1 MINKTPELENNLKNI
16 TSKDAVYRIASERIT
31 NFIIETLPEDLKS
44 YNKLLKS
51 QHFKIISTDNYFIHY
66 SSIPMLKT
74 NNKDKILNEVLEF
87 QKEYMKSEK
96 YANLKAITTLDDEM
110 SLLYSKTF
118 TTILLRKMLEKLPY
132 EKRKQLLQKLQSL
145 PEPPSESPDSSDVS
159 ISVPPERSNDMPP
172 PDVSVPGG
180 EGGTPS
186 EGTAVDLSSN
196 TESNVENIEKE
207 LDNMFNEIMNELK
220 QQGIDLKQILKET
233 QKEAQEITEDL
244 NNVRRIFGKN
254 AGKEPGTLTFLSELA
269 NEIIKKRVNMRIIEV
284 AGKIIDRMPMFVKI
298 KKERDVHG
306 DELSGYRL
314 TKNIEKALPREIALP
329 DEIFYYKLASSGFL
343 SREKMIVKEGAYYV
357 LIDKSG
363 SMDGEKT
370 IWARAVA
377 LALLKLA
384 REKRRKFFMR
394 FFDFQVYDLADDS
407 NLEKILTMILTT
419 KSDGGTNIDRAL
431 NTALRDLEKLK
442 EYTNTII
449 IITDGEDKVST
460 KAEDLKKYNASL
472 VAVMI
477 DGRNDNLKKLA
488 EESKGQYLSAVPTE
502 DGALKIVDL
511 LKK

>member
-1 MINKTPELENNLKNI
+1 MIIENNLKNI
-16 TSKDAVYRIASERIT
+16 TVKDPIYNISAERIT
-31 NFIIETLPEDLKS
+31 DLIIKTLPEDLKN

-66 SSIPMLKT
+66 SNMPMLK
-74 NNKDKILNEVLEF
+74 NHNKDKILNEVLEF
-87 QKEYMKSEK
+87 QKEYMRTER

-110 SLLYSKTF
+110 SLLYTKTF
-118 TTILLRKMLEKLPY
+118 TTILLRKMLEKLPDN
-132 EKRKQLLQKLQSL
+132 KKKQLLQKLQSL
-145 PEPPSESPDSSDVS
+145 PEPPSETPDAP
-159 ISVPPERSNDMPP
+159 IPPIPVPPERPNDMPP
-172 PDVSVPGG
+172 PDVPVPGG
-180 EGGTPS
+180 SGGTPG
-186 EGTAVDLSSN
+186 EGTAVDSSN
-196 TESNVENIEKE
+196 SSNQENFDEKLE
-207 LDNMFNEIMNELK
+207 KIINDVINELK
-220 QQGIDLKQILKET
+220 QKGIDIKQILKET
-233 QKEAQEITEDL
+233 QKEAQETAEDL
-244 NNVRRIFGKN
+244 NEIRRIFGKN
-254 AGKEPGTLTFLSELA
+254 AGKEPGTLSFLSELA
-269 NEIIKKRVNMRIIEV
+269 NEIVKKKVNMKIIEV
-284 AGKIIDRMPMFVKI
+284 AGKIIDRMPLFVKI
-298 KKERDVHG
+298 KKEKDIHG
-306 DELSGYRL
+306 NELAGYRL

-407 NLEKILTMILTT
+407 NLEKILTMILTI

-442 EYTNTII
+442 EQTNTVI
-449 IITDGEDKVST
+449 IITDGEDKVET
-460 KAEDLKKYNASL
+460 KPEDLKRYNASL

-477 DGRNDNLKKLA
+477 EGRNDNLKKLA
-488 EESKGQYLSAVPTE
+488 EASGGQYLSAEPTP

>member
-1 MINKTPELENNLKNI
+1 MVKKMLENNLKNI
-16 TSKDAVYRIASERIT
+16 TVKDPVYNITAERIT
-31 NFIIETLPEDLKS
+31 DLIVKTLPEDLKS

-66 SSIPMLKT
+66 SSIPILKT

-96 YANLKAITTLDDEM
+96 YANLKAITTLNDEM

-118 TTILLRKMLEKLPY
+118 TTILLRKMLEKMPDD
-132 EKRKQLLQKLQSL
+132 KKKQLLQKLQSL
-145 PEPPSESPDSSDVS
+145 PEPPSESPDP
-159 ISVPPERSNDMPP
+159 IPVPPERPNDMPP
-172 PDVSVPGG
+172 PDVPVPGG
-180 EGGTPS
+180 SGGTPG
-186 EGTAVDLSSN
+186 EGTAVDSSSN
-196 TESNVENIEKE
+196 AESNVENIEKE

-233 QKEAQEITEDL
+233 QKEAQETTEDL

-254 AGKEPGTLTFLSELA
+254 TGKEPGTLTFLSELA
-269 NEIIKKRVNMRIIEV
+269 NEIIKKRVNMKIIEV
-284 AGKIIDRMPMFVKI
+284 AGKIIDRMPLFVKI
-298 KKERDVHG
+298 KKEKDTHG
-306 DELSGYRL
+306 DELAGYRL

-329 DEIFYYKLASSGFL
+329 DEMFFYKLASAGFL
-343 SREKMIVKEGAYYV
+343 SREKMVVKEGAFYV

-384 REKRRKFFMR
+384 REKKRKFFMR

-407 NLEKILTMILTT
+407 NLEKILTMILTI

-431 NTALRDLEKLK
+431 NTALEDLEKLK
-442 EYTNTII
+442 EFTNTVI
-449 IITDGEDKVST
+449 IITDGEDRVET
-460 KAEDLKKYNASL
+460 KPEDLKKRNTSL

-477 DGRNDNLKKLA
+477 EGRNDNLKKLA
-488 EESKGQYLSAVPTE
+488 EESGGQYLSAVPTE

>member
-1 MINKTPELENNLKNI
+1 MIKIENNLKNI
-16 TSKDAVYRIASERIT
+16 TVKDPVYIITAERIT
-31 NFIIETLPEDLKS
+31 DLIVRTLPEDLKN
-44 YNKLLKS
+44 YNKIIKS
-51 QHFKIISTDNYFIHY
+51 PHFKIISTDNYFIHY

-87 QKEYMKSEK
+87 QKEYMRTERYASLKS
-96 YANLKAITTLDDEM
+96 ITTLDDEM
-110 SLLYSKTF
+110 SLLYSKAF
-118 TTILLRKMLEKLPY
+118 TTILLRKMLVKLPDD
-132 EKRKQLLQKLQSL
+132 KKKQLLQKLQSL
-145 PEPPSESPDSSDVS
+145 PEPPSESPDAP
-159 ISVPPERSNDMPP
+159 ISVPPDVDMPIP
-172 PDVSVPGG
+172 PDVPVPSP
-180 EGGTPS
+180 EGAPTPS

-196 TESNVENIEKE
+196 SSTQEK
-207 LDNMFNEIMNELK
+207 NFNEELEKMINEIINELK
-220 QQGIDLKQILKET
+220 QKGIDLKEVLRET

-244 NNVRRIFGKN
+244 NNVRRIFGKS
-254 AGKEPGTLTFLSELA
+254 AGKEPGTLSFLSELA
-269 NEIIKKRVNMRIIEV
+269 NKIMNRKVNMKIIEV
-284 AGKIIDRMPMFVKI
+284 AGKIIDRMPLFVKI

-329 DEIFYYKLASSGFL
+329 DEMFFYKLASSGFL
-343 SREKMIVKEGAYYV
+343 SKEKMIVKEGAFYV

-407 NLEKILTMILTT
+407 NFEKLLSMILTI

-431 NTALRDLEKLK
+431 NTALEDLEKLK
-442 EYTNTII
+442 EFTNTII
-449 IITDGEDKVST
+449 IITDGEDRVET
-460 KAEDLKKYNASL
+460 KPEDLKKYNASL

-477 DGRNDNLKKLA
+477 EGRNDNLKKLA
-488 EESKGQYLSAVPTE
+488 EESNGQYLSAVPTE